1 MDAFDKQPAEHLLEH
16 LLSTIEHQL
25 TAAKK
30 MDVDELQV
38 ATERR
43 QDLLFQLEMEI
54 GMVEKTERIEE
65 LQTEIQH
72 LDERLMA
79 VLEIV
84 NQACRLANPSK
95 SATVYDAK
103 GSISGYKV

>member
-1 MDAFDKQPAEHLLEH
+1 MEVGLVQE
-16 LLSTIEHQL
+16 
-25 TAAKK
+25 
-30 MDVDELQV
+30 
-38 ATERR
+38 TERV
-43 QDLLFQLEMEI
+43 QKLQLE
-54 GMVEKTERIEE
+54 
-65 LQTEIQH
+65 IQN

-84 NQACRLANPSK
+84 NNACRLANPSK

>member
-1 MDAFDKQPAEHLLEH
+1 METMDQQPAEHLLEN
-16 LLSTIEHQL
+16 LRLTIESQL
-25 TAAKK
+25 VAAKK
-30 MDVDELQV
+30 MDIEALQV

-43 QDLLFQLEMEI
+43 QDLLFQLEMEV
-54 GMVEKTERIEE
+54 GLAQKSERVEE
-65 LQTEIQH
+65 LQVQIQS

-95 SATVYDAK
+95 SATIYDAK

>member
-1 MDAFDKQPAEHLLEH
+1 MDSLDKQPAEHLLEH
-16 LLSTIEHQL
+16 LRSTVEHQL

-30 MDVDELQV
+30 MDIENLQV

-43 QDLLFQLEMEI
+43 QDLLFQLEMEV
-54 GMVEKTERIEE
+54 GLVQETERVQK
-65 LQTEIQH
+65 LQLEIQN

-84 NQACRLANPSK
+84 NNACRLANPSK